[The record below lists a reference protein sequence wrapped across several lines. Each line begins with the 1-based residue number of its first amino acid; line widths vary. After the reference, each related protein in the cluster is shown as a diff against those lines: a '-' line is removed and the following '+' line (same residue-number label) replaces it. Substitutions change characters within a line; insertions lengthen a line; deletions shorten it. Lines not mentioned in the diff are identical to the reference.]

1 MIDVNTTLLKIKQ
14 RLNKLDSSDYDNI
27 QCWQIREAV
36 NKAQLEWVRRQIH
49 GVNLTKEGDEQTRMR
64 IDDLQFL
71 LTPISLSGVNS
82 SEGYFE
88 TESFPDNYL
97 YQKRLKPYGS
107 STTCANFEF
116 YGLYPIE
123 EANVNDWYYDTN
135 KEPSEEWAETFY
147 TFIGNKTR
155 VYTANKFTITKV
167 DMIYY
172 RKPKEFNINGCENV
186 DGSAGIDS
194 ALEFKD
200 DVAELIIDNAASILA
215 ADIESLNQNQILKQ
229 NIEQNN

>member
-1 MIDVNTTLLKIKQ
+1 MDVNTTVLKIKQ

-27 QCWQIREAV
+27 QCWQIREAI

-49 GVNLTKEGDEQTRMR
+49 GTNIHKEGDEQTRMR

-71 LTPISLSGVNS
+71 LTSVNLLGVNNKK
-82 SEGYFE
+82 GYFE
-88 TESFPDNYL
+88 SDLFPSNYL

-107 STTCANFEF
+107 SSTCSNFEF

-123 EANVNDWYYDTN
+123 EANVNDWYYDNN

-147 TFIGNKTR
+147 TFIGNR
-155 VYTANKFTITKV
+155 VRIYTANKFEIKNT
-167 DMIYY
+167 DLIYY
-172 RKPKEFNINGCENV
+172 RKPKEFNIQGCNNI
-186 DGSAGIDS
+186 DGSSGVNVP
-194 ALEFKD
+194 LEFKD
-200 DVAELIIDNAASILA
+200 DVAELIIDEAASILA
-215 ADIESLNQNQILKQ
+215 TDIESVNQQQILKQ